1 MAKAYSEDLRERV
14 IAAVDA
20 GATRRAAAVQFK
32 VSISSAIRW
41 VRRWQADWEIAA
53 KPRGGS
59 VSPLEDYAAALVALV
74 PESPDLTLDEFCALL
89 RERNIETSR
98 VSVWRFFS
106 RHGLSFKKILH
117 ASEQERADVAAARQR
132 WREDQPSLEA
142 ARLVFI
148 DETGTTTN
156 MARTRGRA
164 MRGKRL
170 IGRVPHGHW
179 KVTTFVAG
187 LRCRRG
193 DRAVCFAMPATLQI
207 DRNL

>member
-59 VSPLEDYAAALVALV
+59 ISPLEDHAAALVALAA
-74 PESPDLTLDEFCALL
+74 ESPDLTLDEFCTLL
-89 RERNIETSR
+89 RERKIETSR

-106 RHGLSFKKILH
+106 RHGLSFKKNP
-117 ASEQERADVAAARQR
+117 ARRRARAAGRQGAARCLAR
-132 WREDQPSLEA
+132 HAHQPLRR
-142 ARLVFI
+142 RLFPR
-148 DETGTTTN
+148 DLPG
-156 MARTRGRA
+156 
-164 MRGKRL
+164 
-170 IGRVPHGHW
+170 
-179 KVTTFVAG
+179 
-187 LRCRRG
+187 
-193 DRAVCFAMPATLQI
+193 
-207 DRNL
+207 

>member
-59 VSPLEDYAAALVALV
+59 VSPLEDHAAALVALV
-74 PESPDLTLDEFCALL
+74 TEAPDLTLDEFCALL
-89 RERNIETSR
+89 RERKIETSR

-106 RHGLSFKKILH
+106 RHGLSFKKNPARQRTGTGGCGGSVGERISPRLRRRAWCLSTRPARPPTWRGPAAAQCA
-117 ASEQERADVAAARQR
+117 ASGSSGGCRTAIGRSPPSLRGCAAAR
-132 WREDQPSLEA
+132 
-142 ARLVFI
+142 
-148 DETGTTTN
+148 
-156 MARTRGRA
+156 
-164 MRGKRL
+164 
-170 IGRVPHGHW
+170 
-179 KVTTFVAG
+179 
-187 LRCRRG
+187 
-193 DRAVCFAMPATLQI
+193 
-207 DRNL
+207 